1 MAQLG
6 MQVMGLC
13 LLLGVPSPGH
23 GVMVLETPGQV
34 AGAHAGQQ

>member
-6 MQVMGLC
+6 MQAMELC
-13 LLLGVPSPGH
+13 LLLGVPCPGR
-23 GVMVLETPGQV
+23 GVMVLGTPQQV